1 MNNIQTLKRLYK
13 DYTKKY
19 IKRIFVSVFF
29 TVLLAASTSSI
40 AYLLDP
46 AIKQLFIEQKKSL
59 MLIIP
64 GLIVLAFAV
73 KGSSLYIAKVI
84 MINVAAEVRKDMQVD
99 MLSALVNAD
108 TKLIDKKHSGKFI
121 TNLTNDVNMV
131 TNLVS
136 TVILNLFKD
145 SLTLIG
151 LLSVMFYQNWKLSL
165 IAIVMIP
172 LASTAARSLGKRMGK
187 VTNEQMSKAAVLTSY
202 LIEVFKNHKLIKI
215 FQKETFEKE
224 RSNKYLNSLKDTTK
238 KINIVYKVIILFII

>member
-1 MNNIQTLKRLYK
+1 M
-13 DYTKKY
+13 
-19 IKRIFVSVFF
+19 
-29 TVLLAASTSSI
+29 
-40 AYLLDP
+40 
-46 AIKQLFIEQKKSL
+46 
-59 MLIIP
+59 IIP

-73 KGSSLYIAKVI
+73 KGSSLYTAKVI

-165 IAIVMIP
+165 IAIIMIC
-172 LASTAARSLGKRMGK
+172 LLY
-187 VTNEQMSKAAVLTSY
+187 TSPSP
-202 LIEVFKNHKLIKI
+202 
-215 FQKETFEKE
+215 
-224 RSNKYLNSLKDTTK
+224 RD
-238 KINIVYKVIILFII
+238 